1 MGMTLDEVL
10 ARFREEAQGDKA
22 VLGTRFERLVKRLL
36 TQLPLYRTQFSRVW
50 LWSELNLG
58 HDTGIDL
65 VAEDIHGELYG
76 IQAKCYEDGHI
87 VSKPD
92 IDTFL
97 SKLGEYLPFEGAK
110 RTFAHGIIFS
120 TTDAWG
126 DNAERTLADRPI
138 PVQVMTLS
146 RLRALEANWESLA
159 GLTAGPAV
167 TPKSL
172 RDYQQE
178 ALEAAAAHYA
188 THDRGKLIMACGT
201 GKTFTSLR
209 LIEQETGGK
218 GLVLFLVPSI
228 ALLNQTLV
236 AWCDDAAKPLHAVC
250 VCSDAQA
257 NQRIKRGED
266 EPEEDPNALA
276 LPPTTRPDI
285 LAKRIRYLREKFPD
299 ALTVVFSTYQSIA
312 VVEEAQRAY
321 LGREHFAFDFAV
333 CDEAHRT
340 TGAIAK
346 EEEEPAFTYIHDDAH
361 VLARRRLYM
370 TATPRLYAESA
381 KAKAKERSIE
391 LCSMDD
397 LALYGKEIYRIGFG
411 TAVAKGCLA
420 DYKVLV
426 LTLPEGELPEDS
438 PYELLT
444 DEERKAL
451 ESRNDDGR
459 TTAVKLLGCINAL
472 AKRLKDSPL
481 LTTADGVPARR
492 AVAFCRTIKT
502 SKATTALFQKFA
514 ADPRFNT
521 PLRVEARHVDG
532 EMGALARNDALAWL
546 KADGGPAAC
555 HLLTNVRCLSEGVDV
570 PSLDAVLFL
579 SKRNSQIDVVQ
590 SVGRVMRTAPGKRYG
605 YIVIPVVIPAD
616 KDPEKELDNSDTF
629 GVVWTVLNAL
639 RAHDDRFEAT
649 INKLRFD
656 KPSMGETLP
665 GPNDPIDSAEPPAIT
680 ISSGLSGDEEGVFP
694 NTLAEPSAIQDSFD
708 LRFPEKMEQYR
719 NLLYGRIVKHCGNR
733 KYFEH
738 WAAEVAEIAKRLAET
753 LQARCAADP
762 RAADTFRRF
771 HALLQTAVY
780 SNVSEED
787 ARVMLVQQR
796 ITGPIF
802 DTLFGGNGFTD
813 HNPVSQALDHAT
825 DLLAAL
831 DTEEDRKTLDR
842 FYQDVRIRVGDIQ
855 SADGKLDIIRTLYDT
870 FFATAFKTTV
880 EKLGIV
886 FTPIEVVDFILRSAD
901 GALRKYFGK
910 RLSDKDVHILDPFT
924 GTGTFIA
931 RLLQKDLGLIRDDDL
946 YRKYTQ
952 ELHANEIVLLSYYIA
967 AVNIENVFHDRAG
980 RKEKYSAFPGIVFG
994 DTFRMREVKPDDLL
1008 DDEELR
1014 PNSERILAQN
1024 NAPISV
1030 IVGNPPYSIGQKS
1043 ANDNAQN
1050 ENYPWLNARIEETYV
1065 ANSPAANN
1073 KALYDA
1079 YIEAFRWAS
1088 DIIENP
1094 RGGILCFIT
1103 NGGWLD
1109 TGSGAGFR
1117 RCLVR
1122 EFDEIYCYNLRGNC
1136 NTSGEVRKR
1145 EGDGLFGE
1153 GSRTPISILLLV
1165 RLPDGQHHG
1174 NAAIHY
1180 RDIGDYKT
1188 REEKLHDLIMY
1199 RSFLSKEWLDGAQ
1212 TLSPDAHGDWI
1223 NQRNDTF
1230 AAYIPLEPEK
1240 KFIEKGQSFFSAQ
1253 ALGVAT
1259 NRDAYIQNFSKQAVL
1274 DLQKAAIAFYNDCAE
1289 QRQQVQQP
1297 QLINWTRS
1305 LREQVAKGKTSTFSE
1320 HAMRLSSYRPFQKQW
1335 LYFDAFWNEAR
1346 GVMPKL
1352 FPTGERGENVVIC
1365 TGGLG
1370 STKARTCLITD
1381 VTPDLNMMDAGTQCF
1396 PLYWYEEKDVD
1407 LFGKKTL
1414 VRHDGVSDWILRRA
1428 ERQYG
1433 TTVTKEEIFYYVYGF
1448 LHQPNYRA
1456 TFAADLKKSLPR
1468 IPLVERYDD
1477 FKKTSD
1483 IGRQLAALHL
1493 NYENLEPYPLEEKG
1507 DFSDTRVKKMKFGG
1521 KGGKDRSTLIV
1532 NGTLTLCDIPEMAYR
1547 YQVNGRSPIDWAIDR
1562 YQERQDD
1569 KSGIVNDPNLWAPDN
1584 PRYIPDL
1591 IKRLVTLSVESLD
1604 LINELPA
1611 FEVSE

>member
-1 MGMTLDEVL
+1 
-10 ARFREEAQGDKA
+10 
-22 VLGTRFERLVKRLL
+22 
-36 TQLPLYRTQFSRVW
+36 
-50 LWSELNLG
+50 
-58 HDTGIDL
+58 
-65 VAEDIHGELYG
+65 
-76 IQAKCYEDGHI
+76 
-87 VSKPD
+87 
-92 IDTFL
+92 
-97 SKLGEYLPFEGAK
+97 
-110 RTFAHGIIFS
+110 
-120 TTDAWG
+120 
-126 DNAERTLADRPI
+126 
-138 PVQVMTLS
+138 
-146 RLRALEANWESLA
+146 
-159 GLTAGPAV
+159 
-167 TPKSL
+167 
-172 RDYQQE
+172 
-178 ALEAAAAHYA
+178 
-188 THDRGKLIMACGT
+188 
-201 GKTFTSLR
+201 
-209 LIEQETGGK
+209 
-218 GLVLFLVPSI
+218 
-228 ALLNQTLV
+228 
-236 AWCDDAAKPLHAVC
+236 
-250 VCSDAQA
+250 
-257 NQRIKRGED
+257 
-266 EPEEDPNALA
+266 
-276 LPPTTRPDI
+276 
-285 LAKRIRYLREKFPD
+285 
-299 ALTVVFSTYQSIA
+299 
-312 VVEEAQRAY
+312 
-321 LGREHFAFDFAV
+321 
-333 CDEAHRT
+333 
-340 TGAIAK
+340 
-346 EEEEPAFTYIHDDAH
+346 
-361 VLARRRLYM
+361 M
-370 TATPRLYAESA
+370 TATPRLYAEAA

-397 LALYGKEIYRIGFG
+397 AALYGKEIYRIGFG

-472 AKRLKDSPL
+472 AKRLADSPL
-481 LTTADGVPARR
+481 LTASDGVPARR

-1030 IVGNPPYSIGQKS
+1030 IVGNPPYSVAKG
-1043 ANDNAQN
+1043 
-1050 ENYPWLNARIEETYV
+1050 ERYPSLDKRIEETY
-1065 ANSPAANN
+1065 AAQSDATL
-1073 KALYDA
+1073 KAALYDS
-1079 YIEAFRWAS
+1079 YIKAFRWSS
-1088 DIIENP
+1088 DLLENE
-1094 RGGILCFIT
+1094 RGGVLCYVT

-1109 TGSGAGFR
+1109 SSSGAGFR
-1117 RCLVR
+1117 RSIVQ
-1122 EFDEIYCYNLRGNC
+1122 EFDEIYCYNLRGNQ
-1136 NTSGEVRKR
+1136 NTQGEVSER
-1145 EGDGLFGE
+1145 EGGKIFGS
-1153 GSRTPISILLLV
+1153 GCRCPIAILLLV
-1165 RLPDGQHHG
+1165 RLPEGQHHG
-1174 NAAIHY
+1174 NATIHY
-1180 RDIGDYKT
+1180 RDIGDYKKT
-1188 REEKLHDLIMY
+1188 EVKLHDIMMY
-1199 RSFLSKEWLDGAQ
+1199 GSFLSDMWLDGAT
-1212 TLSPDAHGDWI
+1212 TLTPDVHGDWI
-1223 NQRNDTF
+1223 NQRN
-1230 AAYIPLEPEK
+1230 AAFFSFIPLDPEE
-1240 KFIEKGQSFFSAQ
+1240 KFSTSVTSIFTVYSRGMTSSRDPWCYAFSAEEVTARMQ
-1253 ALGVAT
+1253 
-1259 NRDAYIQNFSKQAVL
+1259 
-1274 DLQKAAIAFYNDCAE
+1274 AAIAFYE
-1289 QRQQVQQP
+1289 
-1297 QLINWTRS
+1297 RS
-1305 LREQVAKGKTSTFSE
+1305 LEEGQPIQDPRVIAWNETLEQQFRRGKREGLQPIRVGI
-1320 HAMRLSSYRPFQKQW
+1320 YRPFCKMFQYISQLW
-1335 LYFDAFWNEAR
+1335 NNRLYQI
-1346 GVMPKL
+1346 PKL
-1352 FPTGERGENVVIC
+1352 FPTGKQGENLVIC
-1365 TGGLG
+1365 VSGIGV
-1370 STKARTCLITD
+1370 TKPFSCIITD
-1381 VTPDLNMMDAGTQCF
+1381 ITPDLELIGKSQCF

-1407 LFGKKTL
+1407 LFGKRTL

-1468 IPLVERYDD
+1468 LPLVERYED

-1493 NYENLEPYPLEEKG
+1493 NYETLDPYPLEEVG

>member
-1 MGMTLDEVL
+1 
-10 ARFREEAQGDKA
+10 
-22 VLGTRFERLVKRLL
+22 
-36 TQLPLYRTQFSRVW
+36 
-50 LWSELNLG
+50 
-58 HDTGIDL
+58 
-65 VAEDIHGELYG
+65 
-76 IQAKCYEDGHI
+76 
-87 VSKPD
+87 
-92 IDTFL
+92 
-97 SKLGEYLPFEGAK
+97 
-110 RTFAHGIIFS
+110 
-120 TTDAWG
+120 
-126 DNAERTLADRPI
+126 
-138 PVQVMTLS
+138 
-146 RLRALEANWESLA
+146 
-159 GLTAGPAV
+159 
-167 TPKSL
+167 
-172 RDYQQE
+172 
-178 ALEAAAAHYA
+178 
-188 THDRGKLIMACGT
+188 MACGT

-285 LAKRIRYLREKFPD
+285 LAKRIRYLREKYPD

-312 VVEEAQRAY
+312 VIEEAQRTY

-546 KADGGPAAC
+546 KADGGPAVC

-842 FYQDVRIRVGDIQ
+842 FYQDATTPSSPPPSRPPSRS
-855 SADGKLDIIRTLYDT
+855 SASSSPPSRSSTSSS
-870 FFATAFKTTV
+870 APPTA
-880 EKLGIV
+880 
-886 FTPIEVVDFILRSAD
+886 P
-901 GALRKYFGK
+901 
-910 RLSDKDVHILDPFT
+910 
-924 GTGTFIA
+924 
-931 RLLQKDLGLIRDDDL
+931 
-946 YRKYTQ
+946 
-952 ELHANEIVLLSYYIA
+952 
-967 AVNIENVFHDRAG
+967 
-980 RKEKYSAFPGIVFG
+980 
-994 DTFRMREVKPDDLL
+994 
-1008 DDEELR
+1008 
-1014 PNSERILAQN
+1014 
-1024 NAPISV
+1024 
-1030 IVGNPPYSIGQKS
+1030 S
-1043 ANDNAQN
+1043 ANTSAS
-1050 ENYPWLNARIEETYV
+1050 A
-1065 ANSPAANN
+1065 SP
-1073 KALYDA
+1073 
-1079 YIEAFRWAS
+1079 
-1088 DIIENP
+1088 
-1094 RGGILCFIT
+1094 T
-1103 NGGWLD
+1103 
-1109 TGSGAGFR
+1109 
-1117 RCLVR
+1117 
-1122 EFDEIYCYNLRGNC
+1122 
-1136 NTSGEVRKR
+1136 
-1145 EGDGLFGE
+1145 
-1153 GSRTPISILLLV
+1153 
-1165 RLPDGQHHG
+1165 
-1174 NAAIHY
+1174 
-1180 RDIGDYKT
+1180 
-1188 REEKLHDLIMY
+1188 
-1199 RSFLSKEWLDGAQ
+1199 
-1212 TLSPDAHGDWI
+1212 
-1223 NQRNDTF
+1223 
-1230 AAYIPLEPEK
+1230 
-1240 KFIEKGQSFFSAQ
+1240 
-1253 ALGVAT
+1253 
-1259 NRDAYIQNFSKQAVL
+1259 
-1274 DLQKAAIAFYNDCAE
+1274 
-1289 QRQQVQQP
+1289 
-1297 QLINWTRS
+1297 
-1305 LREQVAKGKTSTFSE
+1305 KTSTSSTPSP
-1320 HAMRLSSYRPFQKQW
+1320 APAPSSPASSRKTSPSSATTTSTASTPKSSTPTRLSSSPTTSPPSTSKTSSTT
-1335 LYFDAFWNEAR
+1335 AKAAR
-1346 GVMPKL
+1346 RNTPPSPASSSATPSACARSNPTTFLTTRSSAPTPSASSPRTTPPSPSSSATHLTPLARNPPTTMPK
-1352 FPTGERGENVVIC
+1352 TRTIRG
-1365 TGGLG
+1365 
-1370 STKARTCLITD
+1370 
-1381 VTPDLNMMDAGTQCF
+1381 
-1396 PLYWYEEKDVD
+1396 
-1407 LFGKKTL
+1407 
-1414 VRHDGVSDWILRRA
+1414 
-1428 ERQYG
+1428 
-1433 TTVTKEEIFYYVYGF
+1433 
-1448 LHQPNYRA
+1448 
-1456 TFAADLKKSLPR
+1456 
-1468 IPLVERYDD
+1468 
-1477 FKKTSD
+1477 
-1483 IGRQLAALHL
+1483 
-1493 NYENLEPYPLEEKG
+1493 
-1507 DFSDTRVKKMKFGG
+1507 
-1521 KGGKDRSTLIV
+1521 
-1532 NGTLTLCDIPEMAYR
+1532 
-1547 YQVNGRSPIDWAIDR
+1547 
-1562 YQERQDD
+1562 
-1569 KSGIVNDPNLWAPDN
+1569 
-1584 PRYIPDL
+1584 
-1591 IKRLVTLSVESLD
+1591 
-1604 LINELPA
+1604 
-1611 FEVSE
+1611 

>member
-65 VAEDIHGELYG
+65 VAEDIHSELYG

-167 TPKSL
+167 TPKAL

-285 LAKRIRYLREKFPD
+285 LAKRIRYLREKYPD

-312 VVEEAQRAY
+312 VIEEAQRTY

-381 KAKAKERSIE
+381 KVKAKERSIE

-733 KYFEH
+733 KYFEY

-802 DTLFGGNGFTD
+802 DTLFGGNGFTE

-1030 IVGNPPYSIGQKS
+1030 IVGNPPYSVAKGE
-1043 ANDNAQN
+1043 D
-1050 ENYPWLNARIEETYV
+1050 YPSLDKRIEKTYI
-1065 ANSPAANN
+1065 AQSEARLK
-1073 KALYDA
+1073 KALRDSYFK
-1079 YIEAFRWAS
+1079 AFRWSS
-1088 DIIENP
+1088 DLIEND
-1094 RGGILCFIT
+1094 RGGILCYVS

-1109 TGSGAGFR
+1109 SGAGSGFR
-1117 RCLVR
+1117 KCIVQ

-1136 NTSGEVRKR
+1136 NTSGEVRER
-1145 EGDGLFGE
+1145 EGDGIFGE
-1153 GSRTPISILLLV
+1153 GSRTPITILLLV
-1165 RLPDGQHHG
+1165 RLPEGQHHG

-1180 RDIGDYKT
+1180 RDIGDYKDRKT
-1188 REEKLHDLIMY
+1188 KLHTIDLCN
-1199 RSFLSKEWLDGAQ
+1199 SFLNPTWLDGAQ
-1212 TLSPDAHGDWI
+1212 TITPDEHGDWI
-1223 NQRNDTF
+1223 NHRDGKF
-1230 AAYIPLEPEK
+1230 EAFIPLPEET
-1240 KFIEKGQSFFSAQ
+1240 KFDKTSPSFFVMHSAGVKSNRDPWAYSSSKQDLEATMKASIELYTQ
-1253 ALGVAT
+1253 ALQQGAIIEAPMIRWT
-1259 NRDAYIQNFSKQAVL
+1259 GDLL
-1274 DLQKAAIAFYNDCAE
+1274 DLFN
-1289 QRQQVQQP
+1289 
-1297 QLINWTRS
+1297 
-1305 LREQVAKGKTSTFSE
+1305 KGTKTSWDAT
-1320 HAMRLSSYRPFQKQW
+1320 APRLAAYRPFFKQW
-1335 LYFDAFWNEAR
+1335 QYFSRFWNNS
-1346 GVMPKL
+1346 VYQIPKL
-1352 FPTGERGENVVIC
+1352 FPTGKQGENLVIC
-1365 TGGLG
+1365 VSGIGV
-1370 STKARTCLITD
+1370 TKPFSCIITD
-1381 VTPDLNMMDAGTQCF
+1381 ITPDLELIGKSQCF

-1448 LHQPNYRA
+1448 LHQPRRLQEDLRHRA
-1456 TFAADLKKSLPR
+1456 AVGRAPPQLRESGALSAGGEGRLLRHAGEEDEVRREGRQRPLHPHRERHADPVRHPRNGLSLPGER
-1468 IPLVERYDD
+1468 AQPHRLGHRPLSRAPRRQERH
-1477 FKKTSD
+1477 
-1483 IGRQLAALHL
+1483 RQRPQSLGSGQSALH
-1493 NYENLEPYPLEEKG
+1493 PRPHQAPRHPLR
-1507 DFSDTRVKKMKFGG
+1507 RV
-1521 KGGKDRSTLIV
+1521 
-1532 NGTLTLCDIPEMAYR
+1532 
-1547 YQVNGRSPIDWAIDR
+1547 
-1562 YQERQDD
+1562 
-1569 KSGIVNDPNLWAPDN
+1569 
-1584 PRYIPDL
+1584 PRPHQRTP
-1591 IKRLVTLSVESLD
+1591 RL
-1604 LINELPA
+1604 
-1611 FEVSE
+1611 

>member
-10 ARFREEAQGDKA
+10 TRFREEAQGNLA
-22 VLGTRFERLVKRLL
+22 AMGSRFERLVKRLL
-36 TQLPLYRTQFSRVW
+36 TQLPLYRTQFTRVW

-76 IQAKCYEDGHI
+76 IQAKCYENGHV

-110 RTFAHGIIFS
+110 RTFAHGLIFS

-146 RLRALEANWESLA
+146 RLRALEANWEALA
-159 GLTAGPAV
+159 GLTPGPAV
-167 TPKSL
+167 TPKSI

-178 ALEAAAAHYA
+178 ALAAAAAHYA
-188 THDRGKLIMACGT
+188 AHNRGKLIMACGT

-285 LAKRIRYLREKFPD
+285 LAKRIRYLREKYPD

-312 VVEEAQRAY
+312 VVEEAQRTY
-321 LGREHFAFDFAV
+321 LGRDAFVFDFAV

-346 EEEEPAFTYIHDDAH
+346 EEKEPAFTYIHDDAH

-370 TATPRLYAESA
+370 TATPRLYADSA
-381 KAKAKERSIE
+381 KVKAKERSIE

-397 LALYGKEIYRIGFG
+397 AALYGEEIYRIGFG

-438 PYELLT
+438 PYEQLT
-444 DEERKAL
+444 AEERKAL

-481 LTTADGVPARR
+481 LTAVDGVPARR

-502 SKATTALFQKFA
+502 SKATTALFKKFA

-521 PLRVEARHVDG
+521 PLCVKARHVDG

-546 KADGGPAAC
+546 KADGGPATC

-616 KDPEKELDNSDTF
+616 KDPKEELDNSDTF

-656 KPSMGETLP
+656 KPTKGETLP
-665 GPNDPIDSAEPPAIT
+665 GPNDPIDPEEPPSIT
-680 ISSGLSGDEEGVFP
+680 ISSGLSVNENGASPFEQGAP
-694 NTLAEPSAIQDSFD
+694 GAIQDSFD

-719 NLLYGRIVKHCGNR
+719 DLLYGRIVKNCGDR
-733 KYFEH
+733 KYFER
-738 WAAEVAEIAKRLAET
+738 WATEVAAIAKRLVET
-753 LQARCAADP
+753 LKARCVADP
-762 RAADTFRRF
+762 RAADTFHRF

-780 SNVSEED
+780 ANVSEED

-802 DTLFGGNGFTD
+802 DALFGGNGFTA
-813 HNPVSQALDHAT
+813 HNPVSQALDHAF

-831 DTEEDRKTLDR
+831 DTEEDRRTLAR
-842 FYQDVRIRVGDIQ
+842 FYQDVRTRVGDIQ
-855 SADGKLDIIRTLYDT
+855 SADGKLEIIRTLYDT
-870 FFATAFKTTV
+870 FFAAAFKSTV

-886 FTPIEVVDFILRSAD
+886 FTPIEAVDFILRSAD

-910 RLSDKDVHILDPFT
+910 RLSDE
-924 GTGTFIA
+924 G
-931 RLLQKDLGLIRDDDL
+931 L

-967 AVNIENVFHDRAG
+967 AVNIENVFHDRQG

-1030 IVGNPPYSIGQKS
+1030 IVGNPPYSVAKGES
-1043 ANDNAQN
+1043 YPSLN
-1050 ENYPWLNARIEETYV
+1050 ERIEETYV
-1065 ANSPAANN
+1065 AASSATNKNS
-1073 KALYDA
+1073 LYDS
-1079 YIEAFRWAS
+1079 YIKAFRWSS
-1088 DIIENP
+1088 DVIKND
-1094 RGGILCFIT
+1094 RGGVLCFIS

-1109 TGSGAGFR
+1109 SNACDAFR
-1117 RCLVR
+1117 RCLVQ
-1122 EFDEIYCYNLRGNC
+1122 EFDEIYCYNLRGNQY
-1136 NTSGEVRKR
+1136 TQGEVSRR
-1145 EGDGLFGE
+1145 EGGKFFDA
-1153 GSRTPISILLLV
+1153 GSRCPITILLLV
-1165 RLPDGQHHG
+1165 RLPAGQHHG
-1174 NAAIHY
+1174 NATIHY

-1188 REEKLHDLIMY
+1188 REEKLHDVLMY
-1199 RSFLSKEWLDGAQ
+1199 GSFLSEAWLDGAQ
-1212 TLSPDAHGDWI
+1212 TIVPNEHGDWI
-1223 NQRNDTF
+1223 NQRNDAFST
-1230 AAYIPLEPEK
+1230 YIPLEPTK
-1240 KFIEKGQSFFSAQ
+1240 KFDTHTQSVFVTNSSGLKSGADAFCYNAAQSALLS
-1253 ALGVAT
+1253 AISLLMNGKDISKEECIRVAT
-1259 NRDAYIQNFSKQAVL
+1259 F
-1274 DLQKAAIAFYNDCAE
+1274 
-1289 QRQQVQQP
+1289 
-1297 QLINWTRS
+1297 
-1305 LREQVAKGKTSTFSE
+1305 
-1320 HAMRLSSYRPFQKQW
+1320 RPFQKQW
-1335 LYFDAFWNEAR
+1335 LYYAKDWNQR
-1346 GVMPKL
+1346 RYQIPKL
-1352 FPTGERGENVVIC
+1352 FPTGERSENVVIC
-1365 TGGLG
+1365 VSGGSL
-1370 STKARTCLITD
+1370 LITD
-1381 VTPDLNMMDAGTQCF
+1381 VTPDLHFVGDAQCF

-1407 LFGKKTL
+1407 LFGKRTL
-1414 VRHDGVSDWILRRA
+1414 VRHDGVSEWIQHRA

-1448 LHQPNYRA
+1448 LHQPTYREA
-1456 TFAADLKKSLPR
+1456 FAADLKKSLPR
-1468 IPLVERYDD
+1468 IPLVERYED

-1493 NYENLEPYPLEEKG
+1493 NYETLEPYPLEEKG
-1507 DFSDTRVKKMKFGG
+1507 DFSDTRVTKMKFGG

-1532 NGTLTLCDIPEMAYR
+1532 NGTLTLRGIPEEAYR
-1547 YQVNGRSPIDWAIDR
+1547 YQVNGRSPIEWAVDR
-1562 YQERQDD
+1562 YQVRQDT
-1569 KSGIVNDPNLWAPDN
+1569 KSGIINDPNLWAPDN

-1591 IKRLVTLSVESLD
+1591 IKRLVTLSIDSLN
-1604 LINELPA
+1604 LINALPPFTA
-1611 FEVSE
+1611 E

>member
-76 IQAKCYEDGHI
+76 IQAKCYEDGHV

-126 DNAERTLADRPI
+126 DNAERTLGDRPI

-209 LIEQETGGK
+209 LIVQETGGK

-285 LAKRIRYLREKFPD
+285 LAKRIRYLREKYPD

-312 VVEEAQRAY
+312 VIEEAQRTY

-381 KAKAKERSIE
+381 KVKAKERSIE

-1030 IVGNPPYSIGQKS
+1030 IVGNPPYAVAKGE
-1043 ANDNAQN
+1043 A
-1050 ENYPWLNARIEETYV
+1050 YPALDKRVTETYV
-1065 ANSPAANN
+1065 ANSTATN
-1073 KALYDA
+1073 KNSLYDS
-1079 YIEAFRWAS
+1079 YIKAFRWAS

-1094 RGGILCFIT
+1094 RGGILCFIS

-1109 TGSGAGFR
+1109 TGAGAGVR
-1117 RCLVR
+1117 RCIVQ
-1122 EFDEIYCYNLRGNC
+1122 EFDEIYCYNLRGNV
-1136 NTSGEVRKR
+1136 NAFNKA
-1145 EGDGLFGE
+1145 EGGNIFNVKVG
-1153 GSRTPISILLLV
+1153 ISILLLV
-1165 RLPDGQHHG
+1165 RLPDGQHRG

-1521 KGGKDRSTLIV
+1521 KSGKDRSTLIV